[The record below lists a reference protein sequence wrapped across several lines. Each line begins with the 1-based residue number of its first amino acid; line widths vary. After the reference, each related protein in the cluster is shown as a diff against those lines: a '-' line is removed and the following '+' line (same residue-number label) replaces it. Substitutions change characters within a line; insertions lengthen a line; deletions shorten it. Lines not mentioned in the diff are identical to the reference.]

1 MKIFNLETSNDVAL
15 KFINK
20 QQQQNS
26 KVANLVAKIVNNI
39 KKNQDQAL
47 LDYCRQF
54 DGMLCQ
60 STSEL
65 LVDQQQIHDS

>member
-39 KKNQDQAL
+39 KKKSRSGFA
-47 LDYCRQF
+47 
-54 DGMLCQ
+54 
-60 STSEL
+60 
-65 LVDQQQIHDS
+65 